1 MDKPVRKSV
10 VVSVIV
16 FILVTGRLVSSG
28 VLANIRNVDALLLFA
43 AGLSAG
49 VALVQVLGM
58 RKSKSDSA

>member
-10 VVSVIV
+10 VVSVII
-16 FILVTGRLVSSG
+16 FILVMGRLVSSG

-49 VALVQVLGM
+49 VALVQVLSR
-58 RKSKSDSA
+58 RKSESGSA